1 MEIERAHEIVSAI
14 NDRCFFSIGLKESAA
29 SLEGVTLADMIAA
42 KRLIEAKNAA
52 AESVS
57 GSRTISMVPDD
68 RLIAAAYCMEHY
80 PMSGEAIITAPATRA
95 ERFSYETELKALAI
109 VPARSDEEGDDD
121 A

>member
-1 MEIERAHEIVSAI
+1 MDIERAHAIISAV
-14 NDRCFFSIGLKESAA
+14 NDRCFFSMGLKDSAG
-29 SLEGVTLADMIAA
+29 SLEGITLADMLEA

-52 AESVS
+52 AESVN
-57 GSRTISMVPDD
+57 GSRTITMVPAD

-109 VPARSDEEGDDD
+109 RPGAPRGGGRR
-121 A
+121 